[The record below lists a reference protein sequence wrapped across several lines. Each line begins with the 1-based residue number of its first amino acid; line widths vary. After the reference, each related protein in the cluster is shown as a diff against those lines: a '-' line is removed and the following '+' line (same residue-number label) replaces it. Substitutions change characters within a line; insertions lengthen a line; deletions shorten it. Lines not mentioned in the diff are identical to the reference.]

1 MIAYQSTVLMHCKSE
16 NMSHRRRIAETITAT
31 AVALSANVRQG
42 PIPPGDQRCVP
53 GLFSPN
59 IRMFMVSTKVIVLAL
74 CVLEVAL
81 GVFHVQADHDGSGPS
96 GSVLCNTNSGIIVV
110 SGAVPFQ
117 TLHASPFVAQISAF
131 RMEDRDD
138 SDAAAGEDDGEQEEP
153 NQVLETP
160 LSEMSQDHVEQ
171 GSQRGLRASSVPALP
186 VEGFENMG
194 SQEVRNP
201 SVQGEDNLN
210 REQPLHKV
218 LREDEA
224 ERNRTLRDVYEA
236 G

>member
-96 GSVLCNTNSGIIVV
+96 GSADAVLLMRFRWFDLN
-110 SGAVPFQ
+110 
-117 TLHASPFVAQISAF
+117 FVMSRAENFVRRTA
-131 RMEDRDD
+131 RDESNECHD
-138 SDAAAGEDDGEQEEP
+138 
-153 NQVLETP
+153 
-160 LSEMSQDHVEQ
+160 
-171 GSQRGLRASSVPALP
+171 
-186 VEGFENMG
+186 
-194 SQEVRNP
+194 
-201 SVQGEDNLN
+201 
-210 REQPLHKV
+210 
-218 LREDEA
+218 
-224 ERNRTLRDVYEA
+224 
-236 G
+236 